1 MKSFI
6 KNSYLFFLLFALL
19 LSKNFIFS
27 LFKNSEKVNY
37 ESMYSLS
44 LEKEIENISLIKNF
58 NYKDAFTYG
67 KIFNRNIYYVK
78 NEMKV
83 ICDSSLVKVGDLVL
97 NGNYLIGKVKK
108 VFDGFAIIENI
119 NNKNFI
125 IQGKINDEYVIL
137 ENSKNGLS
145 FKTYN
150 KYEVGSTIFVSN
162 LMGYNENIIIGKIIK
177 NEINPSTLENNYI
190 IKTKNI
196 DNNYVVILSKD
207 NL

>member
-1 MKSFI
+1 
-6 KNSYLFFLLFALL
+6 
-19 LSKNFIFS
+19 
-27 LFKNSEKVNY
+27 
-37 ESMYSLS
+37 MYSLS
-44 LEKEIENISLIKNF
+44 LEKEIENISIVKNF
-58 NYKDAFTYG
+58 KYKDAFTYG

-83 ICDSSLVKVGDLVL
+83 ICASSLVKAGDLVL

-150 KYEVGSTIFVSN
+150 KYEVGSTIYVSN